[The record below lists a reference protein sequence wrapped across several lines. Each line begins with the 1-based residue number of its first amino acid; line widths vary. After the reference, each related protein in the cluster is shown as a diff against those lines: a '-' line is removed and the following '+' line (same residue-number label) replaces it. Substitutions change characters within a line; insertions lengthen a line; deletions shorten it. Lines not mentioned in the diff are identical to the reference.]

1 MSINK
6 VELKKKIIKNKRN
19 KKLNNQSELNKLLK
33 NKNVSLT
40 SNQQTTNNTN
50 KNTKIDSEQR
60 KKLRMRLRAK
70 IKEKRGGRATKV
82 EKKNQMN
89 DHIKKLKDNNVN
101 ITEYLKNMF
110 PDHKQRKKNKKRIMK
125 MFDEESEKNNL

>member
-1 MSINK
+1 MSLNK
-6 VELKKKIIKNKRN
+6 SELKKKIIKNKRK
-19 KKLNNQSELNKLLK
+19 KKLNNQSNLNNLI
-33 NKNVSLT
+33 
-40 SNQQTTNNTN
+40 TTNEQVSSKSNNSN
-50 KNTKIDSEQR
+50 KSNNVDDENR

-82 EKKNQMN
+82 ERNNQMS

-125 MFDEESEKNNL
+125 MFNKEEDESSL